1 MTSKVEEFNLPC
13 PHCGEVIL
21 VQLIHPRPVPR
32 GQVFDLPRQPGGGMS
47 YVTIHS
53 WGGGG
58 AGSNDE
64 SGGNMT
70 LCGNGGGGGGCNS
83 PKPPPQTP
91 TLSRVAYWW
100 QLLPIFWR
108 RRK

>member
-21 VQLIHPRPVPR
+21 VQLIHPRPVPH
-32 GQVFDLPRQPGGGMS
+32 GQAFDLPRQPGGGVS

-58 AGSNDE
+58 AGSNDGG
-64 SGGNMT
+64 GGNMT
-70 LCGNGGGGGGCNS
+70 FCGNGGGGGGFNS
-83 PKPPPQTP
+83 PKPSPAP